1 MAAAADDAHAVD
13 LSVIIP
19 VYNER
24 RKIAGDIRAA
34 AEFCAR
40 HGLRG
45 EILVADDGSDDGTP
59 EEAEKA
65 LPAVVKAA
73 SMPLEAVPSPAL
85 NPAASR
91 NFPAGAAEL
100 CILRLSPHRG
110 KGRAVR
116 AGMAR
121 SRGRLILFIDSGLCI
136 PYDEITRGIEL
147 IESGACT
154 IAHASRRLSSSR
166 ILRPQSLPRRLSA
179 WLFRRLFTRML
190 GLPKELTDTQA
201 GLKIY
206 DGERGRALYRA
217 CASDGFLFDAEI
229 ILRAMH
235 AEERICEFP
244 VSWSADP
251 DSRLQLR
258 RMPVALV
265 REACALKKRLHREF
279 AL

>member
-1 MAAAADDAHAVD
+1 MPGPADDAHAVD

-65 LPAVVKAA
+65 LPA
-73 SMPLEAVPSPAL
+73 
-85 NPAASR
+85 
-91 NFPAGAAEL
+91 AGDAGL
-100 CILRLSPHRG
+100 CILRLTPHRG

-147 IESGACT
+147 IENGVCT
-154 IAHASRRLSSSR
+154 IAHASRRLPSSR

-190 GLPKELTDTQA
+190 GLPKGLTDTQA

-258 RMPVALV
+258 RMPLALV